1 MKHTEEAV
9 LNAIRN
15 SMPRAITREELTWL
29 TGLTDRHVRS
39 IIQKLRHH
47 DNWII
52 SCPSTPGYR
61 LTGDSREWDRFV
73 THWNQG
79 NRFNMLKKSK
89 ENERQTQITREWFDE
104 AMFKY
109 GRGE

>member
-47 DNWII
+47 DHWII

-61 LTGDSREWDRFV
+61 LTEDYREWIKFIDK
-73 THWNQG
+73 WNQS
-79 NRFNMLKKSK
+79 NRFNMLKKPYD
-89 ENERQTQITREWFDE
+89 NLMQIALMEELMYADN
-104 AMFKY
+104 
-109 GRGE
+109 G